1 MAASRRIEVVRQ
13 LSGEQLDTAI
23 NDAQKAD
30 ETRLV
35 RRLCFIKNLYF
46 GDSTKIAA
54 QRVGVSRFTGDRWL
68 ARWNEDGVDGLR
80 ASFAGGR
87 PAKLSPDQ
95 FEEFFSLLEEGQ
107 PWTPQEIDN
116 LLWDRYSVT
125 YDRAHLAR
133 ILRADGMQYAKPRP
147 MDSRQPSDAEADF
160 RERLSQALAKD
171 NDNEPLVLGFFDASW
186 PQPFENSQ
194 RMWSYDRTVEIN
206 KPMVAVPWKTI
217 GFYAILGNSTLIFRE
232 RTTKESICAALE
244 AIREQ
249 NPVGRILLIADNDG
263 GHHAKLTQ
271 KRADELGIE
280 FVFLPP
286 YSPMFN
292 AIEPLWKSLK
302 RKISPTIFEGE
313 DHFEQFVTDTFLD
326 LSKRLSFANGWIEK
340 FLPDV
345 QMLR

>member
-1 MAASRRIEVVRQ
+1 MATSRRIEVVKH
-13 LSGEQLDTAI
+13 LSEDQLDSAI
-23 NDAQKAD
+23 NQGQKAD

-46 GDSTKIAA
+46 GDSSKIAA

-68 ARWNEDGVDGLR
+68 AAWNEDGVDGLR
-80 ASFAGGR
+80 PSFAGGR
-87 PAKLSPDQ
+87 PAKLSLEQ
-95 FEEFFSLLEEGQ
+95 FEEFFTLLEKGQ
-107 PWTPQEIDN
+107 LWTPQEIDD
-116 LLWDRYSVT
+116 LLWERYGVT

-147 MDSRQPSDAEADF
+147 MDPRQSPDAEADF
-160 RERLSQALAKD
+160 REHLGEALAKD
-171 NDNEPLVLGFFDASW
+171 NGDEPLVVGFLDASW

-194 RMWSYDRTVEIN
+194 RMWSYDHTVEID
-206 KPMVAVPWKTI
+206 KPLVTVPWKTI
-217 GFYAILGNSTLIFRE
+217 GFYAILGKSALIFRK

-271 KRADELGIE
+271 QRADELGIE

-286 YSPMFN
+286 YSPNFN

-302 RKISPTIFEGE
+302 RKISPTIFE
-313 DHFEQFVTDTFLD
+313 DKDDFKQFVTDTFRD
-326 LSKRLSFANGWIEK
+326 PSKQLGFANNWIEK
-340 FLPDV
+340 FVPDV
-345 QMLR
+345 QTLR